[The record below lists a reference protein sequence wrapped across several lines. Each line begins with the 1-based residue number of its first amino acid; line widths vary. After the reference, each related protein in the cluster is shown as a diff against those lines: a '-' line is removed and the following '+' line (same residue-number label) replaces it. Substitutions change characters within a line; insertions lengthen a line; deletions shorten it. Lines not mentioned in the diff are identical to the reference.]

1 MRMLTVIVNTFFLSS
16 KLKRN
21 ECEMYDL
28 KRRNEKKKT
37 QNEKKRPTRRTYL
50 L

>member
-28 KRRNEKKKT
+28 KRRNEE
-37 QNEKKRPTRRTYL
+37 NEKKRPTRRIYL